1 MFGKNQHFPMV
12 FLWFSYGFPMVVH
25 PGRPCEVVGVSIIPG
40 GIQLVVARGCPAS
53 SAKETS
59 VAEQDVYNFI
69 RIQKSVSVY
78 IYNEYIYIIICHIL
92 YVYM

>member
-1 MFGKNQHFPMV
+1 
-12 FLWFSYGFPMVVH
+12 MVVH
-25 PGRPCEVVGVSIIPG
+25 PGCPCEVVGVSIIPG

-69 RIQKSVSVY
+69 RIQKSMSVYTY

>member
-1 MFGKNQHFPMV
+1 
-12 FLWFSYGFPMVVH
+12 MVVH
-25 PGRPCEVVGVSIIPG
+25 PGCPCEVVGVSIIPG

-69 RIQKSVSVY
+69 RIQKSMSVY
-78 IYNEYIYIIICHIL
+78 TYIYNNEYIYI
-92 YVYM
+92 